1 MSSSNSFFFFFIIM
15 PLFIFSQE
23 INPFVTYDFHKD
35 PIYKIKMLDLKK
47 LEKKA
52 SSIKTFISIAD
63 LSYYYKDWEVAISY
77 YEKII
82 VENPSAENYF
92 KLAVAAARKS
102 LEVSRFFSI
111 SYILKAKKYVLNAHR
126 LAPKNPRYLKLLIK
140 LFAEIPS
147 ILGGN
152 KEFALKK
159 ADELFVIDPIQGLII
174 KGYLNEIDEYL
185 SAAKSKYELAFN
197 LLEKNYQSFDT
208 FFEENDRDLIFEIGN
223 VVATHQISS
232 ELGISALKFYAN
244 SYDFMDNYP
253 LSTVYYLL
261 SRIYFFKQDL
271 NISSYYLA
279 KALNINPKF
288 QIALVFKK
296 KHNL

>member
-1 MSSSNSFFFFFIIM
+1 MSSLKLFLFFFVMNPFFLI
-15 PLFIFSQE
+15 SQE
-23 INPFVTYDFHKD
+23 INPFVMYDFDKD
-35 PIYKIKMLDLKK
+35 PIYKMKMLNLKK
-47 LEKKA
+47 SEKKE
-52 SSIKTFISIAD
+52 SSIETFISIAD
-63 LSYYYKDWEVAISY
+63 LSYYYKNWEIAIKY

-92 KLAVAAARKS
+92 KLAAAAARKS
-102 LEVSRFFSI
+102 LEVSRLFSVP
-111 SYILKAKKYVLNAHR
+111 YVLKAKKSVLNAHR

-140 LFAEIPS
+140 LFAEIPT

-152 KEFALKK
+152 KEFAQKK

-174 KGYLNEIDEYL
+174 KGYLNEIDKYF

-197 LLEKNYQSFDT
+197 LIEKNYQSFDT
-208 FFEENDRDLIFEIGN
+208 FFDENDRDLIFEIGN
-223 VVATHQISS
+223 VVANQQISS
-232 ELGISALKFYAN
+232 DLGISALKFYAN

-253 LSTVYYLL
+253 LATVYYLL

-271 NISSYYLA
+271 NISSHYLA

-288 QIALVFKK
+288 QIALVFQK

>member
-1 MSSSNSFFFFFIIM
+1 MNPFFLI
-15 PLFIFSQE
+15 SQE
-23 INPFVTYDFHKD
+23 INPFVMYDFDKD
-35 PIYKIKMLDLKK
+35 PIYKMKMLNLKK
-47 LEKKA
+47 SEKKE
-52 SSIKTFISIAD
+52 SSIETFISIAD
-63 LSYYYKDWEVAISY
+63 LSYYYKNWEIAIKY

-92 KLAVAAARKS
+92 KLAAAAARKS
-102 LEVSRFFSI
+102 LEVSRLFSVP
-111 SYILKAKKYVLNAHR
+111 YVLKAKKSVLNAHR

-140 LFAEIPS
+140 LFAEIPT

-152 KEFALKK
+152 KEFAQKK

-174 KGYLNEIDEYL
+174 KGYLNEIDKYF

-197 LLEKNYQSFDT
+197 LIEKNYQSFDT
-208 FFEENDRDLIFEIGN
+208 FFDENDRDLIFEIGN
-223 VVATHQISS
+223 VVANQQISS
-232 ELGISALKFYAN
+232 DLGISALKFYAN

-253 LSTVYYLL
+253 LATVYYLL

-271 NISSYYLA
+271 NISSHYLA

-288 QIALVFKK
+288 QIALVFQK

>member
-1 MSSSNSFFFFFIIM
+1 MSSSKLFLFFFIM
-15 PLFIFSQE
+15 PLFVFSQE
-23 INPFVTYDFHKD
+23 ITPFVTYDFHKD

-47 LEKKA
+47 LEKKDP
-52 SSIKTFISIAD
+52 SIKTFISIAD
-63 LSYYYKDWEVAISY
+63 LSYYYKDWEIAISF

-111 SYILKAKKYVLNAHR
+111 TYVLKAKKSVLKAHR

-140 LFAEIPS
+140 LFAEIPD

-152 KEFALKK
+152 KEFAQKK
-159 ADELFVIDPIQGLII
+159 AEELSIIDPIQGLMI
-174 KGYLNEIDEYL
+174 KGYLNDIDKYS
-185 SAAKSKYELAFN
+185 SAAKSKYEMAFY
-197 LLEKNYQSFDT
+197 LLEKNYESFDT

-223 VVATHQISS
+223 VVVNHEISPD
-232 ELGISALKFYAN
+232 LGISALKFYAN

-253 LSTVYYLL
+253 LATVYYLL
-261 SRIYFFKQDL
+261 SRIYFFKQDF
-271 NISSYYLA
+271 NICSDYLA
-279 KALNINPKF
+279 RALKINPKF
-288 QIALVFKK
+288 QTALVFKK
-296 KHNL
+296 KYKL

>member
-1 MSSSNSFFFFFIIM
+1 MSSSKLFLFFFVMNPFFLI
-15 PLFIFSQE
+15 SQE
-23 INPFVTYDFHKD
+23 INPFVMYDFDKD
-35 PIYKIKMLDLKK
+35 PIYKMKMLNLKK
-47 LEKKA
+47 SEKKE
-52 SSIKTFISIAD
+52 SSIETFISIAD
-63 LSYYYKDWEVAISY
+63 LSYYYKDWEIAIKY

-82 VENPSAENYF
+82 VENPSAENHF
-92 KLAVAAARKS
+92 KLAAAAARKS
-102 LEVSRFFSI
+102 LEVSRLFSVP
-111 SYILKAKKYVLNAHR
+111 YVLKAKKSVLNAHR

-140 LFAEIPS
+140 LFAEIPT

-152 KEFALKK
+152 KEFAQKK

-174 KGYLNEIDEYL
+174 IGYLNEIDKYF

-197 LLEKNYQSFDT
+197 LIEKNYQSFDT
-208 FFEENDRDLIFEIGN
+208 FFDENDRDLIFEIGN
-223 VVATHQISS
+223 VVANQQISS
-232 ELGISALKFYAN
+232 DLGISALKFYAN

-253 LSTVYYLL
+253 LATVYYLL

-271 NISSYYLA
+271 NISSHYLA

-288 QIALVFKK
+288 QIALVFQK

>member
-1 MSSSNSFFFFFIIM
+1 MSSSNSFLFFFIIM

-23 INPFVTYDFHKD
+23 ITPFVTYDFDKD
-35 PIYKIKMLDLKK
+35 SIYRIKMLDLKK
-47 LEKKA
+47 LEKKDP
-52 SSIKTFISIAD
+52 SIKTFISIAD
-63 LSYYYKDWEVAISY
+63 LSYYYKDWEIAISF

-111 SYILKAKKYVLNAHR
+111 TYVLKAKKSVLKAHR

-140 LFAEIPS
+140 LFAEIPD

-152 KEFALKK
+152 KEFAQKK
-159 ADELFVIDPIQGLII
+159 AEELFIIDPIKGLMI
-174 KGYLNEIDEYL
+174 KGYLNDIDKYS
-185 SAAKSKYELAFN
+185 SAAKSKYEMAFY
-197 LLEKNYQSFDT
+197 LLEKNYESFDT

-223 VVATHQISS
+223 VVVNHEISPD
-232 ELGISALKFYAN
+232 LGISALKFYAN

-253 LSTVYYLL
+253 LATVYYLL
-261 SRIYFFKQDL
+261 SRIYFFKQDF
-271 NISSYYLA
+271 NICSDYLA
-279 KALNINPKF
+279 RALKINPKF
-288 QIALVFKK
+288 QTALVFKK
-296 KHNL
+296 KYKL

>member
-1 MSSSNSFFFFFIIM
+1 MSSSKLFLFFFVMNPFFLI
-15 PLFIFSQE
+15 SQE
-23 INPFVTYDFHKD
+23 INPFVMYDFDKD
-35 PIYKIKMLDLKK
+35 PIYKMKMLNLKK
-47 LEKKA
+47 SEKKE
-52 SSIKTFISIAD
+52 SSIETFISIAD
-63 LSYYYKDWEVAISY
+63 LSYYYKNWEIAIKY

-92 KLAVAAARKS
+92 KLAAAAARKS
-102 LEVSRFFSI
+102 LEVSRLFSVP
-111 SYILKAKKYVLNAHR
+111 YVLKAKKSVLNAHR

-140 LFAEIPS
+140 LFAEIPT

-152 KEFALKK
+152 KEFAQKK

-174 KGYLNEIDEYL
+174 KGYLNEIDKYF

-197 LLEKNYQSFDT
+197 LIEKNYQSFDT
-208 FFEENDRDLIFEIGN
+208 FFDENDRDLIFEIGN
-223 VVATHQISS
+223 VVANQQISS
-232 ELGISALKFYAN
+232 DLGISALKFYAN

-253 LSTVYYLL
+253 LATVYYLL

-271 NISSYYLA
+271 NISSHYLA

-288 QIALVFKK
+288 QIALVFQK

>member
-1 MSSSNSFFFFFIIM
+1 MSSSNSFLFFFIIM

-23 INPFVTYDFHKD
+23 ITPFVTYDFHKD

-47 LEKKA
+47 LEKKS

-111 SYILKAKKYVLNAHR
+111 SYVLKAKKSVLNAHR

-140 LFAEIPS
+140 LFAEIPDM
-147 ILGGN
+147 LGGN
-152 KEFALKK
+152 KEFAQKK
-159 ADELFVIDPIQGLII
+159 AEELFIIDPIQGLII
-174 KGYLNEIDEYL
+174 KGYLNDIDKYS
-185 SAAKSKYELAFN
+185 SAAKSKYELAFY
-197 LLEKNYQSFDT
+197 LLEKNYESFDT

-223 VVATHQISS
+223 IVANHEISTD
-232 ELGISALKFYAN
+232 LGISALKFYAN

-253 LSTVYYLL
+253 LATVYYLL

-271 NISSYYLA
+271 NICSDYLA
-279 KALNINPKF
+279 KALKINPKF
-288 QIALVFKK
+288 QTALVFQKK
-296 KHNL
+296 YKL

>member
-1 MSSSNSFFFFFIIM
+1 MSSLKLFLFFFVMNPFFLI
-15 PLFIFSQE
+15 SQE
-23 INPFVTYDFHKD
+23 INPFVMYDFDKD
-35 PIYKIKMLDLKK
+35 PIYKMKMLNLKK
-47 LEKKA
+47 SEKKE
-52 SSIKTFISIAD
+52 SSIETFISIAD
-63 LSYYYKDWEVAISY
+63 LSYYYKNWEIAIKY

-92 KLAVAAARKS
+92 KLAAAAARKS
-102 LEVSRFFSI
+102 LEVSRLFSVP
-111 SYILKAKKYVLNAHR
+111 YVLKAKKSVLNAHR

-140 LFAEIPS
+140 LFAEIPT

-152 KEFALKK
+152 KEFAQKK

-174 KGYLNEIDEYL
+174 KGYLNDIDKYF

-197 LLEKNYQSFDT
+197 LIEKNYQSFDT
-208 FFEENDRDLIFEIGN
+208 FFDENDRDLIFEIGN
-223 VVATHQISS
+223 VVANQQISS
-232 ELGISALKFYAN
+232 DLGISALKFYAN

-253 LSTVYYLL
+253 LATVYYLL

-271 NISSYYLA
+271 NISSHYLA

-288 QIALVFKK
+288 QIALVFQK

>member
-1 MSSSNSFFFFFIIM
+1 M

-23 INPFVTYDFHKD
+23 INPFVTYDFNKD

-111 SYILKAKKYVLNAHR
+111 SYVLKAKKYVLNAHR

-140 LFAEIPS
+140 LFAEIPD

-152 KEFALKK
+152 KEFARKK
-159 ADELFVIDPIQGLII
+159 AEELFIIDPIQGLII
-174 KGYLNEIDEYL
+174 KGYLNDIDKYS
-185 SAAKSKYELAFN
+185 SAAKSKYELAFY
-197 LLEKNYQSFDT
+197 LLEKNYESFDT

-223 VVATHQISS
+223 IVANHEIFTD
-232 ELGISALKFYAN
+232 LGISALKFYAN

-253 LSTVYYLL
+253 LATVYYLL

-271 NISSYYLA
+271 NISSDYLN
-279 KALNINPKF
+279 KALKINPKYET
-288 QIALVFKK
+288 ALVFQKK
-296 KHNL
+296 YKL